1 MSVFLQRFN
10 FEVTTLLAT
19 RFSDKGFRVIEGF
32 AASHEQGSG
41 MQLIERS
48 VTQLNKLIRD
58 IGYLLQAEQD
68 LPTAPKAYDLYHQ
81 IGCESGARFV
91 VQVVSENELW
101 QKRQIPAILDT
112 IVPNHTGCLFQHDV
126 SGILFV
132 AKRNSE
138 PMMLFIEAEEL
149 AMPQSSLEI
158 QSRMMT
164 LRDGAMMLKSH
175 FLIK

>member
-10 FEVTTLLAT
+10 FEVMVLLAT
-19 RFSDKGFRVIEGF
+19 RFSDKGFKVIKGF
-32 AASHEQGSG
+32 AASQEQGSG

-48 VTQLNKLIRD
+48 VMQLNNMISD
-58 IGYLLQAEQD
+58 AGYLQANQAV
-68 LPTAPKAYDLYHQ
+68 LGNAQSYDLFHQ

-101 QKRQIPAILDT
+101 QKRQLPALLDCHESPST
-112 IVPNHTGCLFQHDV
+112 SCLFQKDL

-138 PMMLFIEAEEL
+138 PMMLFIAAEEL

-164 LRDGAMMLKSH
+164 LRDGAIMLKSH

>member
-1 MSVFLQRFN
+1 MSVFLQGFN
-10 FEVTTLLAT
+10 LEAKTLLAT
-19 RFSDKGFRVIEGF
+19 RFSDKGFKVIKGF
-32 AASHEQGSG
+32 AASQEPSSG

-48 VTQLNKLIRD
+48 VLQLNNLID
-58 IGYLLQAEQD
+58 EVGYLHSNEVELSNAK
-68 LPTAPKAYDLYHQ
+68 TYDLFHQ

-91 VQVVSENELW
+91 VQVISENELW
-101 QKRQIPAILDT
+101 QKRQIPAIADYQELEGS
-112 IVPNHTGCLFQHDV
+112 GCLYRHDV

-138 PMMLFIEAEEL
+138 PMMLFVAGEEL
-149 AMPQSSLEI
+149 AMPLSSLEI

-164 LRDGAMMLKSH
+164 LRDGALLLRSH